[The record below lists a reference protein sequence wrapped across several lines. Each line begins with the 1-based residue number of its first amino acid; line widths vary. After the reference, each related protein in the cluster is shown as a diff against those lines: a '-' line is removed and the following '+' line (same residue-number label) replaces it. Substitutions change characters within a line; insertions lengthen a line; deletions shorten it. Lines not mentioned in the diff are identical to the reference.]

1 MDWKV
6 ILQKTNR
13 LNLIFVWLVLG
24 LLCAPSVNA
33 QEKTTEFRPKLAE
46 PDQQKS
52 ARKIDVGPAGPR
64 INSSDMIRRAKESSI
79 QSQSLSIERK
89 LISLIQRTN
98 DDDPKKPLI
107 LDRLAKF

>member
-13 LNLIFVWLVLG
+13 LNLSFLWFIFCVVSI
-24 LLCAPSVNA
+24 CTNAHA

-52 ARKIDVGPAGPR
+52 ARKVDVGPAGPR
-64 INSSDMIRRAKESSI
+64 INSSDMLRRAKESKI
-79 QSQSLSIERK
+79 QTQSLMTTPRTK
-89 LISLIQRTN
+89 DISS
-98 DDDPKKPLI
+98 K
-107 LDRLAKF
+107 